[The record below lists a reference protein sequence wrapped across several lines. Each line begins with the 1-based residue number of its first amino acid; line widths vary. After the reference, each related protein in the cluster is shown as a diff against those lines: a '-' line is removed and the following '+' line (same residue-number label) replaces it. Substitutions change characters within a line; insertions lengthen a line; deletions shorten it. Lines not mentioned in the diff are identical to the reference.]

1 MRTII
6 HPIIISFVLLFFTV
20 QLAAQKTGNDGR
32 PKKTI
37 VYDAEDKGAVTSGN
51 LSAGKFYRFSRKPD
65 NIYPDTLPCHWS
77 DGTKLTDE
85 IIRVGQLLK
94 EDAGV
99 AWKGRSAIEIVVDLG
114 RVQTLETVT
123 VNGAIRPQ
131 FYALAPDKVTVFIR
145 QTDKDK
151 WKLFEGKND
160 LSIQKTVNVA
170 TFNVHI
176 KGSETR
182 SRYVKLVISPSAQK
196 VKGTVMLVLDE
207 ISLFGKIKNTWRSVP
222 ANGCFHGAFP
232 TSVAY
237 TKEELAGRKGMVIDL
252 FEQQV
257 GKPLAMVLWYQGM
270 AKGRNFSEIQQLR
283 EKYLKENY
291 NGTRHLSV
299 GWLPKELKPIAAGAY
314 DDFFTAYFK
323 DSVDPAVL
331 KGMNDPVWI
340 RPMNEFNGGW
350 VPYGLDPATFV
361 KAWRRMYN
369 IAEQL
374 GAAAHH
380 IFVWSPNYLSF
391 PDKDWNKMEKY
402 YPGDQYV
409 DWVGISSYPPGK
421 KAARSEAMRYPFENI
436 AEAYDKYACYKP
448 FMISEGGFSADIDP
462 VRWVKEWFE
471 FKTKRPL
478 VKAVIWEN
486 HNDRVISRS
495 SEALKLYREMVQ
507 DEYWL
512 AN

>member
-1 MRTII
+1 MRTVN
-6 HPIIISFVLLFFTV
+6 PLCLSLVLLFV
-20 QLAAQKTGNDGR
+20 AVRLAAQQPVSDRK
-32 PKKTI
+32 PQQTI
-37 VYDAEDKGAVTSGN
+37 VYDAEDKGPVTAGN
-51 LSAGKFYRFSRKPD
+51 LSAGKFYRFSRQPE
-65 NIYPDTLPCHWS
+65 NAYRDTLPCRWS

-85 IIRVGQLLK
+85 AMPAGQLPNGP
-94 EDAGV
+94 AGV
-99 AWKGRSAIEIVVDLG
+99 AWKGRSTVAITVDLG

-123 VNGAIRPQ
+123 VNGTIHPQ
-131 FYALAPDKVTVFIR
+131 LHALAPDKVTVFVR
-145 QTDKDK
+145 QTEKDK
-151 WKLFEGKND
+151 WKPFLDKNGLKGKITAD
-160 LSIQKTVNVA
+160 VS
-170 TFNVHI
+170 TFKLQI
-176 KGSETR
+176 KGSETS
-182 SRYVKLVISPSAQK
+182 SRYVKLVIRPSAQK
-196 VKGTVMLVLDE
+196 IKGSPMLALDE
-207 ISLFGKIKNTWRSVP
+207 ISLVGKIKNTWRSVP
-222 ANGCFHGAFP
+222 AKGCFHGAFP

-283 EKYLKENY
+283 EKYLGKNY
-291 NGTRHLSV
+291 KGTRHLSI

-323 DSVDPAVL
+323 DSVDPAIL

-350 VPYGLDPATFV
+350 VPYGLDPVTFV

-409 DWVGISSYPPGK
+409 DWVGISAYPPGK
-421 KAARSEAMRYPFENI
+421 KAARNEAMRYPFENI
-436 AEAYDKYACYKP
+436 AEAYDKYAHYKP

-462 VRWVKEWFE
+462 VRWVREWFE